1 MLLLSGFL
9 NKSVFVLD
17 YKRLGILFLRELELL
32 VFIFVAAILV
42 TGVLLEL
49 NGGVFNILTLLL
61 GLGWLVRNE
70 FLIWFGF
77 AFCLEG

>member
-1 MLLLSGFL
+1 VLLLSGFL

-61 GLGWLVRNE
+61 GLG
-70 FLIWFGF
+70 
-77 AFCLEG
+77 

>member
-1 MLLLSGFL
+1 VLLLSGFL

-17 YKRLGILFLRELELL
+17 YKRLGILFLRELVLL

-61 GLGWLVRNE
+61 GLG
-70 FLIWFGF
+70 
-77 AFCLEG
+77 